1 MTKATSPMTIFTKIV
16 CWFVAVNALAGAILL
31 LFWPAHT
38 DTLFFWEIKPPL
50 NAVLFGALY
59 LGGAVV
65 VGYLTYKGQWE
76 PARFLVPVLVSAGIF
91 ISLVTFLH
99 LDKFIAGFCGSK
111 SKETGKICVILPI

>member
-38 DTLFFWEIKPPL
+38 DTLFFWEIRPPL
-50 NAVLFGALY
+50 NAALFGALY

-76 PARFLVPVLVSAGIF
+76 PARFLVPVLVSTVFTWLPLASPGLLCI
-91 ISLVTFLH
+91 
-99 LDKFIAGFCGSK
+99 GSR
-111 SKETGKICVILPI
+111 CRYNR